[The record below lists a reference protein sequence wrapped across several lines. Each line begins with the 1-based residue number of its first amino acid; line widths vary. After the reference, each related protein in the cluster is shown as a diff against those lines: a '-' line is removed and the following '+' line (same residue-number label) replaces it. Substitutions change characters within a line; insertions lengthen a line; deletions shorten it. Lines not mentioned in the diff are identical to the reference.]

1 MKRLLFLSILF
12 FIGVEIRP
20 LQAASAVVGDG
31 TPTSCT
37 EAAFDAALATV
48 LASGDGVVSFN
59 CGGPATIVFTSQKQ
73 IVNTNFLLIDG
84 GGEMTLSGGNAIR
97 LFYVANANLDI
108 LNITLTHGN
117 SLNGH
122 GGAIMAENNSGVYIK
137 NSTIQNSRTNDGY
150 AGGAILSFDIGTAF
164 PAVTIIDSVI
174 QDNTSTYGAINT
186 VGKLVINNSI
196 IQNNVAQFG
205 GGLSVG
211 GLTEITETI
220 ITGNGGDDGSISH
233 GGGLYMT
240 ASAEVTVTRGEISYN
255 NVTVGGGI
263 ENDGGELTLQD
274 VTLNNNYAGYGGGI
288 YNTGYAYLF
297 GSTLYDNIAESE
309 GGGVSNTGTMVVTN
323 STFDENE
330 SLSGKAAYNSGA
342 LVFKHATIWAF
353 GFDNYPVIVNDSNF
367 DPFLYFYSTFVGANT
382 GYLCSGAPAKVSNFS
397 LYNLNN
403 NSCSWLTGAGNILSD
418 ESGLL
423 WFLKDNGGPTLTS
436 LPTKD
441 SPAIDGGKC
450 EATVDQRGIARPQG
464 VACDIGAVEVEVVI
478 QPSDYFVYLPFV
490 IK

>member
-1 MKRLLFLSILF
+1 MKQAKMFLFGILLLL
-12 FIGVEIRP
+12 GLAGIRP
-20 LQAASAVVGDG
+20 LQAADAVVGNG

-48 LASGDGVVSFN
+48 LTSGDGVVSFN

-73 IVNTNFLLIDG
+73 VVNTNFLAIDG
-84 GGEMTLSGGNAIR
+84 GGEITLSGGNSTR

-108 LNITLTHGN
+108 LNITLTNGN
-117 SLNGH
+117 SLNDH

-137 NSTIQNSRTNDGY
+137 NSAIQNSRTNDGY

-174 QDNTSTYGAINT
+174 QNNTSTYGAINT

-211 GLTEITETI
+211 GLTEITDTI
-220 ITGNGGDDGSISH
+220 ITGNGSDTSSD
-233 GGGLYMT
+233 GGGIFMT
-240 ASAEVTVTRGEISYN
+240 MSAEVTVTRGEISYN
-255 NVTVGGGI
+255 NGTYGGGI
-263 ENDGGELTLQD
+263 ENAGGVLTLQD
-274 VTLNNNYAGYGGGI
+274 VTLRENHASFGGGI
-288 YNTGYAYLF
+288 FNVGYAYLF
-297 GSTLYDNIAESE
+297 GSTLFFNNAESE
-309 GGGVSNTGTMVVTN
+309 GGGVLNSGTMVVTN
-323 STFDENE
+323 STFFNNY
-330 SLSGKAAYNSGA
+330 SLSGKATYNSGT

-353 GFDNYPVIVNDSNF
+353 GSDNYPVIVNDDSYD
-367 DPFLYFYSTFVGANT
+367 DPFLYLYSTFVGANT
-382 GYLCSGAPAKVSNFS
+382 GFLCSGAPAKVSNFS
-397 LYNLNN
+397 LYNRNN
-403 NSCSWLTGAGNILSD
+403 NSCLWLSGTGNILSD

-423 WFLKDNGGPTLTS
+423 WYLSDNGGPTLTS

-464 VACDIGAVEVEVVI
+464 VACDIGAVEVVI

-490 IK
+490 LK